1 MTVQPA
7 APAGAAPGPAAT
19 PPAPGAQ
26 AAPSAPTAPAPL
38 AVRRRGLTIA
48 MVGQKGLPATIGG
61 IEHHVEQ
68 VGARLAERGHDVVV
82 YSRDT
87 YGDIPADGRYRG
99 MRVVAAPTIGTK
111 HLDAIVHSGSST
123 LKAMAA
129 KADIVHFHA
138 LGPGLVA
145 PLPRFLSGSRVV
157 LTVHGLDNARD
168 KWGKAAQAV
177 LGTAHWMS
185 GHVPDATVV
194 VSRELQ
200 AHYARTFHREAAYI
214 TNGVPTP
221 ERVDAPEVPRRFGL
235 EPGRY
240 LMFVG
245 RLVPEKRPDLLVRAF
260 RESAYDG
267 QLAVVGVSSFTDGF
281 TAQLRELAAD
291 DERIVFTGFVGG
303 RDLAALFQH
312 ARLLVQPSDLEG
324 LPLTLLESVAH
335 GCHVLASDIAPHRE
349 VLGRGTPAHRLFPAG
364 DLDALR
370 AGIEAPVDGDAWD
383 VPEREAILQH
393 YSWDRATEQL
403 EQLYLEL
410 LARPRGL
417 RRLGRANGTP

>member
-1 MTVQPA
+1 MSA
-7 APAGAAPGPAAT
+7 APADAAGAPGVSRT
-19 PPAPGAQ
+19 T
-26 AAPSAPTAPAPL
+26 S
-38 AVRRRGLTIA
+38 VRRRGLTIA

-68 VGARLAERGHDVVV
+68 IGARLVERGHDVLV
-82 YSRDT
+82 YSRST
-87 YGDIPADGRYRG
+87 YGDIPADGRYLG
-99 MRVVAAPTIGTK
+99 MRIVPAPTIGTK

-123 LKAMAA
+123 LKAVAA
-129 KADIVHFHA
+129 HADIVHFHA

-145 PLPRFLSGSRVV
+145 PLPRFLSRSRVV
-157 LTVHGLDNARD
+157 LTVHGLDNGRE
-168 KWGKAAQAV
+168 KWGRAAQAV

-200 AHYARTFHREAAYI
+200 AHYARTFGREAVYV
-214 TNGVPTP
+214 TNGAPAP
-221 ERVDAPEVPRRFGL
+221 QRVDAPEVPERFGL

-245 RLVPEKRPDLLVRAF
+245 RLVPEKRPDLLVQAF
-260 RESAYDG
+260 RESRLDG
-267 QLAVVGVSSFTDGF
+267 QLAVVGASSFTDGF
-281 TAQLRELAAD
+281 TARLRELAAG

-349 VLGRGTPAHRLFPAG
+349 VLGRGTPVHRLFPAG
-364 DLDALR
+364 HLDALR
-370 AGIEAPVDGDAWD
+370 AGLEQPVEGDAWN
-383 VPEREAILQH
+383 VPERRTILAH
-393 YSWDRATEQL
+393 YSWERATEQL
-403 EQLYLEL
+403 EQLYLDV
-410 LARPRGL
+410 LARPRAL
-417 RRLGRANGTP
+417 RRLARGGRSGDHGADGRP